1 MKVNRSQSLM
11 MCGTK
16 TGLCLRYRR
25 DGVCVEGWPRVAV
38 AFLPPPPRGKLQ
50 GAGRSIPQPFL
61 LLTGGADHTDNIPLP
76 FYETPYRRREVKK
89 R

>member
-38 AFLPPPPRGKLQ
+38 AFVPPPEGSSREPGDQ
-50 GAGRSIPQPFL
+50 YRSHSSCSPGEPTTPTTYHFPFMR
-61 LLTGGADHTDNIPLP
+61 LP
-76 FYETPYRRREVKK
+76 TEEER
-89 R
+89 